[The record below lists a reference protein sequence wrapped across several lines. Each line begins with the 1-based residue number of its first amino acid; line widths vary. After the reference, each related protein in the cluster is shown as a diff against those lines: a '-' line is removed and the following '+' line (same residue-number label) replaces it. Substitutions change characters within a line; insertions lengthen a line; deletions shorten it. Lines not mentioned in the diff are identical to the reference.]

1 MMNGS
6 VLKLKLQNF
15 RRFVE
20 TDVISFPPGLTVIS
34 GSNGAGKST
43 LVESFTYA
51 LFGQKRGR
59 GAMALALNPR
69 SDNAPGDIHVE
80 CELFIDGQ
88 PVKIVRSSN
97 SAALWVNN
105 ALQVQSISS
114 SLSMANRQISAL
126 LGGITREQF
135 ESTYVALQGDTA
147 GLVSDKPEVR
157 RNIIEKVLQLE
168 VLSRAVQIQAKRCN
182 EAGSDVLAQGNLI
195 CDEQSLTDGLPG
207 AREITNKL
215 SRPGKANYEA

>member
-1 MMNGS
+1 MMSSS

-135 ESTYVALQGDTA
+135 ESTYVAR
-147 GLVSDKPEVR
+147 SEER
-157 RNIIEKVLQLE
+157 RVGKECR
-168 VLSRAVQIQAKRCN
+168 SRW
-182 EAGSDVLAQGNLI
+182 S
-195 CDEQSLTDGLPG
+195 P
-207 AREITNKL
+207 
-215 SRPGKANYEA
+215 YH